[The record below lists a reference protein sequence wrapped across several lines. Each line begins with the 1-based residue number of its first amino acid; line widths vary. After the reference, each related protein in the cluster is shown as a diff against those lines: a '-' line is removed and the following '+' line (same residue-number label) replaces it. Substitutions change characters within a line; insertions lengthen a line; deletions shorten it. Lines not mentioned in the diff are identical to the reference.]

1 MIALIGSQTHQKSAT
16 LYGDTG
22 QYILLGGFDKE
33 GRNVENELTHLFL
46 GIFATLSIPDP
57 KLILRVNNH
66 TSKSVYDA
74 TARFIRFTLYSSGSS
89 LKYALNPHTRTTK
102 LGYFSG

>member
-33 GRNVENELTHLFL
+33 GRNVENELTHLFWEYSPH
-46 GIFATLSIPDP
+46 FPF
-57 KLILRVNNH
+57 LIQN
-66 TSKSVYDA
+66 
-74 TARFIRFTLYSSGSS
+74 
-89 LKYALNPHTRTTK
+89 
-102 LGYFSG
+102 